1 MAGQLASVVESYVRL
16 LAARE
21 RATQQQQRQR
31 QRQRQQQQQQQ
42 QRDCGWLGY
51 LCVGRRGVLQRVS
64 EQQPLDG
71 KYQRSF
77 LSCLCSLLR
86 LAGSDVRLRDA
97 ASMQEVCVSV
107 LDSVGTMLVRSL
119 PVGGVGVGVHSAA
132 AGVSAVSWL
141 KEYSPQL
148 IAAGYPLQSLQ
159 EGLMALSMAADVA
172 MQTLAFDARA
182 GRMYSAVSVGLV
194 DELVLRMHAV
204 GAALGVIAVP
214 DFCNNSSCVNVCGP
228 SEVLLVSGRSCICA
242 GCRVARYC
250 GRVCQRQA
258 WKQHKP
264 VCKAL
269 AAAAAGVATPEA
281 GSCAA

>member
-1 MAGQLASVVESYVRL
+1 
-16 LAARE
+16 
-21 RATQQQQRQR
+21 
-31 QRQRQQQQQQQ
+31 
-42 QRDCGWLGY
+42 
-51 LCVGRRGVLQRVS
+51 
-64 EQQPLDG
+64 
-71 KYQRSF
+71 
-77 LSCLCSLLR
+77 
-86 LAGSDVRLRDA
+86 
-97 ASMQEVCVSV
+97 
-107 LDSVGTMLVRSL
+107 
-119 PVGGVGVGVHSAA
+119 
-132 AGVSAVSWL
+132 
-141 KEYSPQL
+141 
-148 IAAGYPLQSLQ
+148 
-159 EGLMALSMAADVA
+159 MAADVA

-182 GRMYSAVSVGLV
+182 GRMYSAVCVGLV

-269 AAAAAGVATPEA
+269 AAAAVGVATPEA
-281 GSCAA
+281 GSGAA